1 MKKTNQL
8 TVLPALTQHFSVA
21 GEHHPI
27 ERRILEHL
35 IDRLLDEHR
44 HDDAHLDADQQPGD
58 HHLGGGRHEAG
69 LLGDD
74 ALLAAGENARNAIRL
89 GDQGGVHDGEAEA
102 GQDAGDVAGDLRGLR
117 YQRKGGTV
125 AEEHAKEDHVGE
137 LAGARLDDGRV
148 VVADENDHRE
158 EGHGEAEQGGADGDQ
173 RGGVR
178 PADELYGNGF
188 AA

>member
-1 MKKTNQL
+1 M
-8 TVLPALTQHFSVA
+8 
-21 GEHHPI
+21 
-27 ERRILEHL
+27 
-35 IDRLLDEHR
+35 
-44 HDDAHLDADQQPGD
+44 
-58 HHLGGGRHEAG
+58 
-69 LLGDD
+69 
-74 ALLAAGENARNAIRL
+74 
-89 GDQGGVHDGEAEA
+89 
-102 GQDAGDVAGDLRGLR
+102 
-117 YQRKGGTV
+117 

-188 AA
+188 AAWSGVLKKCRVTNEVKYRKKERKVVLAVLLTS